1 MMEET
6 TTTAKALSRTDL
18 NTLGDQR
25 QRRKVVINGSG
36 DYVWIKEPTAGD
48 RDWAE
53 KQELVVKKGQSS
65 VRLGANRAKILVVCL
80 INEDGSKMFKRDEWE
95 VISNWAAS
103 LQELLYA
110 ECCEIAGIAEDAK
123 EGFLK
128 DFKKTLAED
137 S

>member
-1 MMEET
+1 MDT
-6 TTTAKALSRTDL
+6 TTTTPKALGRNDL
-18 NTLGDQR
+18 NTLGTQR
-25 QRRKVVINGSG
+25 QRRKVIINENG
-36 DYVWIKEPTAGD
+36 DYAWIQEPTAGD

-65 VRLGANRAKILVVCL
+65 VRLGANRAKLLAVCL

-95 VISNWAAS
+95 VISSWAAS
-103 LQELLYA
+103 LQELLYS
-110 ECCEIAGIAEDAK
+110 ECCDIAGITEDAK

-128 DFKKTLAED
+128 DFKKTLGED